1 MKSLEN
7 SNMKLFCAVLVG
19 SFILAGCGKG
29 KEPAVVAVT
38 PQQSATPADALTV
51 TLPESMAERVKV
63 GKPEVREIA
72 QTLRVPGRIEV
83 DERRL
88 SQVGSSIAGRVT
100 EVFVNVGD
108 AVSPGKALAMMS
120 SPELTNAQLSFLR
133 ASSTATLAD
142 KTFERARLLFAADVI
157 GKAELQRREAE
168 QKVAQAEFHAAQ
180 DQLRLLGMGLEDVA
194 RLRIDGDIKSAVPI
208 TAQRAGVVIER
219 KVTQGQV
226 VQPADQLFTVADL
239 SAVWA
244 VGGVPERAA
253 RSVAVNQLVDVE
265 VVAVGKVIPGR
276 IVFVSDTISPDART
290 VTVRT
295 EVKNPD
301 RTLKP
306 AMLATLEISRAAEE
320 KLTVPSTAVVR
331 HRDKDHVFM
340 AKSGNKFTLVPV
352 DLDVEIDG
360 VRPVLKG
367 LSVED
372 TIVLDGAFHLNNERK
387 RAGQE

>member
-1 MKSLEN
+1 
-7 SNMKLFCAVLVG
+7 MKLLCVALVG
-19 SFILAGCGKG
+19 ALALAGCGKG
-29 KEPAVVAVT
+29 KEPAVVAPA
-38 PQQSATPADALTV
+38 PQAAASPEEALTV
-51 TLPESMAERVKV
+51 ALSEKMAARIKL
-63 GKPEVREIA
+63 GKPEMKEIS
-72 QTLRVPGRIEV
+72 QTLRVAGRIEV

-88 SQVGSSIAGRVT
+88 TQVGSSITGRVT

-108 AVSPGKALAMMS
+108 TVTPGKPLAMMS

-133 ASSTATLAD
+133 AASAATLAD
-142 KTFERARLLFAADVI
+142 KTLERARLLFAADVI

-168 QKVAQAEFHAAQ
+168 QKVSQAEFHAAQ
-180 DQLRLLGMGLEDVA
+180 DQLRLLGMGVEDVA
-194 RLRIDGDIKSAVPI
+194 RLRVDGDIKSVVPI
-208 TAQRAGVVIER
+208 TAQRSGIVIER

-253 RSVAVNQLVDVE
+253 RSVAVNQQVDVE
-265 VVAVGKVIPGR
+265 VAAVGKVIPGR
-276 IVFVSDTISPDART
+276 IVYVSDTISPDART

-306 AMLATLEISRAAEE
+306 AMLASLKISRTPEDR
-320 KLTVPSTAVVR
+320 LTVPSASVVR
-331 HRDKDHVFM
+331 DNDRDYVFVS
-340 AKSGNKFTLVPV
+340 KPGNKFTLVPV

-367 LSVED
+367 LSAED

-387 RAGQE
+387 RAELE

>member
-1 MKSLEN
+1 
-7 SNMKLFCAVLVG
+7 MKLFCAVLVG
-19 SFILAGCGKG
+19 SFVLAGCGKG
-29 KEPAVVAVT
+29 KEPAVVAPT
-38 PQQSATPADALTV
+38 AQTAASPQDALTV
-51 TLPESMAERVKV
+51 SLSEKMAARIKL
-63 GKPEVREIA
+63 GKPEVKEIA
-72 QTLRVPGRIEV
+72 QTLRVAGRIEV

-108 AVSPGKALAMMS
+108 AVTPGKPLAMMS

-133 ASSTATLAD
+133 ASSAATLAD
-142 KTFERARLLFAADVI
+142 KTLERARLLFAADVI

-180 DQLRLLGMGLEDVA
+180 DQLRLLGMGLDDVA

-253 RSVAVNQLVDVE
+253 RSVAVNQQVDVE
-265 VVAVGKVIPGR
+265 VAAVGKVIPGR
-276 IVFVSDTISPDART
+276 IVYVSDTISPDART

-306 AMLATLEISRAAEE
+306 AMLASLKISRTPEDR
-320 KLTVPSTAVVR
+320 LTVPGTAVVR
-331 HRDKDHVFM
+331 DNDKDYVFV
-340 AKSGNKFTLVPV
+340 AKPGNKFTLVPV

-387 RAGQE
+387 RAELE